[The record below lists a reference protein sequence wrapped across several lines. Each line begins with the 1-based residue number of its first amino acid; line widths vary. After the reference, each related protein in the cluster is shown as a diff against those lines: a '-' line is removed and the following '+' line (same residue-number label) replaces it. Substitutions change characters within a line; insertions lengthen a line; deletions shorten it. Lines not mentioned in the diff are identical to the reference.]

1 MCDEQARI
9 VLARWDA
16 SGRLTRHLVFA
27 RIGFFPLLQFAR
39 GLFRATRANG
49 LPFASGPGRRREIC
63 AMRFLDLPCGTCAA
77 SGMVLGS
84 TPEYASSAVS
94 YTRGT
99 VVVTGGDTAFADP
112 TAATGPV
119 NPIVGAGSGFP
130 GLLGPFNPQFSSS
143 EMVAL
148 GLGGSLTLQFAQP
161 VAVSGTPQIGVFTSA
176 GLVDVNFPAGDA
188 GTPAQTFT
196 DQEFGAERS
205 AIVSV
210 GSSLS
215 DMHSLGR
222 VVFSA
227 PANYYSNVADET
239 VAVAPPDA
247 VMADFGKPFTQPLSA
262 FDGQDYQGILNVLDA
277 DPPAERGSRCRRT
290 LGISDIEFVEFSDPL
305 WMLPDGS
312 TAEVLQSSFGEGSK
326 PADLFVDAA
335 NVIPEPGTA
344 GVMVVVA
351 LAALRRRTRASR
363 ELHE

>member
-1 MCDEQARI
+1 MRHAI
-9 VLARWDA
+9 LGLAA
-16 SGRLTRHLVFA
+16 L
-27 RIGFFPLLQFAR
+27 
-39 GLFRATRANG
+39 
-49 LPFASGPGRRREIC
+49 
-63 AMRFLDLPCGTCAA
+63 CAA

-262 FDGQDYQGILNVLDA
+262 FDGQDYQGILNVLD
-277 DPPAERGSRCRRT
+277 GSAGGT
-290 LGISDIEFVEFSDPL
+290 WITVPTNLGISDIEFVEFSDPL

-351 LAALRRRTRASR
+351 LCALRRRTRIA
-363 ELHE
+363 